1 MTFQLK
7 LRQLFSSL
15 AQPLLAVVIGLL
27 TGALAISIVGES
39 IIATYQEMWNGAF
52 GNFYFVMSTL
62 ARSTP
67 IMLVGLGVALAFR
80 AGVFNLGAEGQMVLG
95 AISAALAALY
105 VPGPGWIKIIAA
117 LAAGII
123 AGGLWS
129 FLAGWLEAKFKVQLL
144 ISTLLLNYIAILFAS
159 YLAAGPFQDK
169 TGSAAL
175 AQTKMIEQGA
185 WLPKLFQG
193 MSLHAGFILALLAAV
208 VLFITFKATTIGYE
222 VKMLGQNSFFAEYG
236 GVNKMKILLF
246 SMFWS
251 GGLAGLAGTVE
262 VLGSQYRF
270 VDGALTAPG
279 LAWTGIMATLL
290 ANSNPLGVVVSS
302 ILLAALQT
310 GAMGMER
317 NTEVPLEIASVIQ
330 AVLILFISAKFTY
343 SWWKR
348 TKKGKGRDTHGA
360 A

>member
-1 MTFQLK
+1 MTLQLK
-7 LRQLFSSL
+7 LRQLFNSL
-15 AQPLLAVVIGLL
+15 AQPLLAVIIGLI
-27 TGALAISIVGES
+27 TGAIAISLVGES
-39 IIATYQEMWNGAF
+39 ILTAYKEMWNGAF
-52 GNFYFVMSTL
+52 GNFYFITSTL

-95 AISAALAALY
+95 ALSAALAALY
-105 VPGPGWIKIIAA
+105 VPGPGFVKVIAA

-123 AGGLWS
+123 AGGIWS
-129 FLAGWLEAKFKVQLL
+129 FFAGWLEAKFKVQLL
-144 ISTLLLNYIAILFAS
+144 ISTLLLNYIATLFAS
-159 YLAAGPFQDK
+159 YMVSGPFQDK

-175 AQTKMIEQGA
+175 AQTPMIEQPA
-185 WLPKLFQG
+185 WLPKLFTG
-193 MSLHAGFILALLAAV
+193 MTLHAGFIIAIAAAIIFYV
-208 VLFITFKATTIGYE
+208 IFKSTAIGYE
-222 VKMLGQNSFFAEYG
+222 LKMTGMNPFFAEYG
-236 GVNKMKILLF
+236 GVNKMKVLLF

-310 GAMGMER
+310 GGMGMER
-317 NTEVPLEIASVIQ
+317 NTEVPLEISNVIQ
-330 AVLILFISAKFTY
+330 AVLILFISARFTY

-348 TKKGKGRDTHGA
+348 KRKGRDTHGVA
-360 A
+360 

>member
-1 MTFQLK
+1 MTFPVK

-15 AQPLLAVVIGLL
+15 GQPLLAVAIGLI
-27 TGALAISIVGES
+27 TGAIAIALIGEP
-39 IIATYQEMWNGAF
+39 ILGAYKEMWNGAF
-52 GNFYFVMSTL
+52 GNFYFFTSTL

-95 AISAALAALY
+95 ALSAALAALY
-105 VPGPGWIKIIAA
+105 VPGPGFVKIIAA
-117 LAAGII
+117 LAAGIV
-123 AGGLWS
+123 AGGIWS
-129 FLAGWLEAKFKVQLL
+129 FFAGWLEAKFKVQLL
-144 ISTLLLNYIAILFAS
+144 ISTLLLNYIADLFAS
-159 YLAAGPFQDK
+159 FMVSGPFQDK

-175 AQTKMIEQGA
+175 AQTRMLEPEA
-185 WLPKLFQG
+185 WLPKLFPG
-193 MSLHAGFILALLAAV
+193 MSLHAGFILAIAAAII
-208 VLFITFKATTIGYE
+208 LFIVFKSTAIGYE
-222 VKMLGQNSFFAEYG
+222 VKMMGMNPFFAEYG
-236 GVNKMKILLF
+236 GVNKLKVLLF

-270 VDGALTAPG
+270 IDGALTAPG

-310 GAMGMER
+310 GGMGMER
-317 NTEVPLEIASVIQ
+317 NTEVPLEISNLIQ
-330 AVLILFISAKFTY
+330 AVLILFITAKFSY

-348 TKKGKGRDTHGA
+348 KKKGRDINGVV
-360 A
+360 